1 MVTMKRKRRRKSVK
15 ENGRR
20 EMRGEASFRPI
31 LPLQCTTLLFF
42 QPFLLDLH
50 FSESRL
56 VSAPGC
62 VPFWPKHRVSAMGP
76 YNMGCLWP

>member
-1 MVTMKRKRRRKSVK
+1 
-15 ENGRR
+15 
-20 EMRGEASFRPI
+20 MRGEASFHPI
-31 LPLQCTTLLFF
+31 FPLQCTTLLFLH
-42 QPFLLDLH
+42 PFLLDLH

-76 YNMGCLWP
+76 YNIGVLVAVGCPTIH